1 MYGLVVRERKP
12 PIALRF
18 TLFNFGG
25 ASVNVFELLMI
36 YSELLII
43 QGREKS
49 PFLINVEL
57 AENYA
62 GEFSSRPCD
71 DWEEQQPPRTRG
83 NLVIGTTRL
92 TAGAMGPPANAQT
105 YGIHT

>member
-1 MYGLVVRERKP
+1 MCGQVAREHKP

-18 TLFNFGG
+18 TLSSLGG
-25 ASVNVFELLMI
+25 SFINVSALLTI
-36 YSELLII
+36 CSELLTA
-43 QGREKS
+43 QGREKNA
-49 PFLINVEL
+49 FLMNVEL
-57 AENYA
+57 AANHARGFASEL
-62 GEFSSRPCD
+62 CD

-83 NLVIGTTRL
+83 NLVIGTARL